1 MSAAALSQLLLLYSW
16 FVLAAL
22 LTFLLLVARFY
33 QKFSGERTYYK
44 LYIVPILLYG
54 TASVRYAVI
63 DRIGGDLWGDLL
75 TGAAGVM
82 LGALVI
88 LLYRLMTSGRKPL

>member
-54 TASVRYAVI
+54 AARFATLSLIASAAI
-63 DRIGGDLWGDLL
+63 C
-75 TGAAGVM
+75 GAT
-82 LGALVI
+82 
-88 LLYRLMTSGRKPL
+88 Y

>member
-33 QKFSGERTYYK
+33 QKFSGERTFYK
-44 LYIVPILLYG
+44 LYLVPMLLYG
-54 TASVRYAVI
+54 VASVRYAVI
-63 DRIGGDLWGDLL
+63 DRIGGDVLGDLL
-75 TGAAGVM
+75 TGAAGLM
-82 LGALVI
+82 LAALVI
-88 LLYRLMTSGRKPL
+88 FLYRRMTIGRKPL